1 MLSMQL
7 GMLHYDALDGV
18 RGDNQTTAS
27 DFETTPIAALPL
39 ATRRCR
45 PAYNVRL
52 ELSSSAKCLQGGR
65 GPLGAKAAG
74 QCRTFARLRY
84 LPG

>member
-1 MLSMQL
+1 MTHLMTHFD
-7 GMLHYDALDGV
+7 GGV
-18 RGDNQTTAS
+18 RGDNQTTALK
-27 DFETTPIAALPL
+27 FETTAHCAFPLPHSPL
-39 ATRRCR
+39 PPGVQRATI
-45 PAYNVRL
+45 